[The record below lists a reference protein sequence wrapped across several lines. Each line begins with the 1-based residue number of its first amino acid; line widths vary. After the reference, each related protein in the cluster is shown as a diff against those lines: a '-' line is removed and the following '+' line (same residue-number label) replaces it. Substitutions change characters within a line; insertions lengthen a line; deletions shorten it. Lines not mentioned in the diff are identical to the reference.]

1 MSTNPPTNV
10 AAAPAEYSDAEDEGN
25 DGGPPPPPRARAGAV
40 STNPHTNVAAA
51 PAPATGGGPLRS
63 PVVARWCPCPASQ
76 TNRQQLEEAYT
87 RLRLAKAKEGA
98 AYAAVV
104 SY

>member
-1 MSTNPPTNV
+1 MSN
-10 AAAPAEYSDAEDEGN
+10 AAAEYSDEEDEGN
-25 DGGPPPPPRARAGAV
+25 SGG
-40 STNPHTNVAAA
+40 TNPHTNVAAA
-51 PAPATGGGPLRS
+51 PAPATGGGPPRS
-63 PVVARWCPCPASQ
+63 PVVARWCSCPASQ

-87 RLRLAKAKEGA
+87 RLRLAKQEEGA